1 MKVDRLTDS
10 SRKLASTVASDSAAL
25 LPMITT
31 NDKPQATVLGLL
43 EDQADSARQ
52 LGDWGMYS
60 FYARAAGWFSLATF
74 AGAMIVFAFCD
85 SFPGNLPPGSIHV
98 EIIILTNSSS
108 DIWLKWWAE
117 SNEQRPNEDLGKW
130 LGVYA
135 ALGVGSVASVLFG
148 MW

>member
-1 MKVDRLTDS
+1 MKADRLTDFPS
-10 SRKLASTVASDSAAL
+10 KHAGTSASDSTAP

-31 NDKPQATVLGLL
+31 NDKPPATVLGLL

-52 LGDWGMYS
+52 LGDWRMYS
-60 FYARAAGWFSLATF
+60 FYARAAGWFSLSTF

-85 SFPGNLPPGSIHV
+85 SFPGKFFQGV
-98 EIIILTNSSS
+98 LTWNRSRLIKSFS

-117 SNEQRPNEDLGKW
+117 SNEQRPNQDLGKW